1 MRSAGGVSAL
11 KTLVLCVVATVLAC
25 GTALAQPAQTP
36 AKSETP
42 AKHQPLVCLST
53 SNIDRTRTPDTQTI
67 LFYMRNG
74 KIWKN
79 TLRAR
84 CSGLAFHGFIYRV
97 RGGQICSNMQSIQV
111 IQTHEICTLGDFTPY
126 TPPKDKKSE
135 KPK

>member
-1 MRSAGGVSAL
+1 MKAL
-11 KTLVLCVVATVLAC
+11 ALCVVATALAC
-25 GTALAQPAQTP
+25 GAALAQPAQTP

-53 SNIDRTRTPDTQTI
+53 SDIDRTSTPDTRTI

-84 CSGLAFHGFIYRV
+84 CSGLAFYGFIYRV
-97 RGGQICSNMQSIQV
+97 HGGQICSNMQSIEV
-111 IQTHEICTLGDFTPY
+111 IQTHETCMLGDFTPY

-135 KPK
+135 KSK